1 MPNFYSAP
9 EVSVH
14 EVQQKLKNGDK
25 FILLDVREADELAKV
40 KLDHPYLQWI
50 PLSRIAQDRLKALS
64 ENLLDKDVE
73 IVVICHHGI
82 RSAQLTAWLR
92 SQGWDNIYS
101 MDGGLAAFAR
111 EIDPS
116 IGTY

>member
-9 EVSVH
+9 EVSVQD
-14 EVQQKLKNGDK
+14 VQQKLKNGDE

-50 PLSRIAQDRLKALS
+50 PLSRIARDPLKALS
-64 ENLLDKDVE
+64 KNVLDKNFE
-73 IVVICHHGI
+73 IIVICHHGI
-82 RSAQLTAWLR
+82 RSAQVTAWLR